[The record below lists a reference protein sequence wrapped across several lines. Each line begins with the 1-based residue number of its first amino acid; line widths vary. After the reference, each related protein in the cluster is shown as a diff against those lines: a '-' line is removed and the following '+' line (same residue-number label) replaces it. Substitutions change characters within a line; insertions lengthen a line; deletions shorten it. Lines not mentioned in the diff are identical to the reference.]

1 MTVTNITKSKN
12 FLTQVIPGLKK
23 KKFSKGSIIFR
34 AGEDAVNLY
43 VILNGQVKIY
53 RTTFDGKE
61 RTLNIMQAEDVVG
74 EAPMFEGDTYPA
86 DCKALTDVEM
96 IPISRTQILT
106 LIRKDPAIALKMLAL
121 QAKKL
126 REFTQKLE
134 QLKGKKIKD
143 RLVDLLNQE
152 NLPKN
157 ISVQNLANYLGASRE
172 NVSRILSKLIKLKL
186 ITKQGRIIIV
196 TDHQKLKNYNHS

>member
-12 FLTQVIPGLKK
+12 FLLEVIPAIKK
-23 KKFSKGSIIFR
+23 KNFAKGSIIFR
-34 AGEDAVNLY
+34 AGENALNLY

-53 RTTFDGKE
+53 RTTSDGKE

-152 NLPKN
+152 SLPKN

-186 ITKQGRIIIV
+186 ITKQRRVIIV
-196 TDHQKLKNYNHS
+196 TDRQKLKHYNHS